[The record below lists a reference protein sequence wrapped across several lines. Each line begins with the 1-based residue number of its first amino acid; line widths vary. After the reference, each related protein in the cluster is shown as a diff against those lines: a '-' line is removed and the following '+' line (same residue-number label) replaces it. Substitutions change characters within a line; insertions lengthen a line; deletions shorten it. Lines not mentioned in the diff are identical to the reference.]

1 MPSPDERVRAV
12 VLRELN
18 SEEAGSC
25 VVYLAAE
32 TLPAG
37 TTLTFPRATVEFPW
51 AGRLA
56 FVDLDPMANW
66 AHACRYVCIE
76 PDTGAIRSTDATLP
90 PFGTDRP
97 GKPHLEWRVLYKAPR
112 VPAAVLAVPL
122 EGNGAGAGTSSTSTP
137 R

>member
-18 SEEAGSC
+18 SDEVGSC

-37 TTLTFPRATVEFPW
+37 TTLMFPRATVEFPW

-66 AHACRYVCIE
+66 AHACRYVCVE

-90 PFGTDRP
+90 PFVTGRP

-122 EGNGAGAGTSSTSTP
+122 EGGAAGAGTNSTSTP